1 MEFFLIIKKINNTL
15 SEEEKIVFD
24 KWYSESEKHRA
35 YFKSVKENKN
45 SEKYLFD
52 KKKNWTAIKGKA
64 KISKKTTWK
73 YYAAAASIALLFSIS
88 YLFNPINKKVN
99 TSAIITDTGYS
110 NKAILTLEDGEEILL
125 SKDHKIENALFKS
138 EDKSIAYKKN
148 NTKELKEV
156 TTQPKIIYNYLTTKK
171 GGEFSLTLADG
182 TKVWL
187 NSESKLKYPVS
198 FIKGKPRTVELVYGE
213 AYFEVSSSKKNSG
226 DGFIVLNSLQNISVL
241 GTHFNV
247 KAYPEDHLITTTLLE
262 GKVMVENNEKVK
274 MYLKPNEET
283 ILNALT
289 LEMQK
294 KEVNAKEKIS
304 WVKGYF
310 SFDNTSLLEI
320 TKILSRCYD
329 VDISFEDEKIKDLRF
344 NGVLSKKQD
353 VKSVLDA
360 IINTTDITY
369 EVNNR
374 KIKFR
379 K

>member
-1 MEFFLIIKKINNTL
+1 MKIKVLHIKKTIQ
-15 SEEEKIVFD
+15 
-24 KWYSESEKHRA
+24 
-35 YFKSVKENKN
+35 KE
-45 SEKYLFD
+45 
-52 KKKNWTAIKGKA
+52 I
-64 KISKKTTWK
+64 
-73 YYAAAASIALLFSIS
+73 
-88 YLFNPINKKVN
+88 
-99 TSAIITDTGYS
+99 
-110 NKAILTLEDGEEILL
+110 
-125 SKDHKIENALFKS
+125 
-138 EDKSIAYKKN
+138 
-148 NTKELKEV
+148 KEV

-226 DGFIVLNSLQNISVL
+226 DGFIVLNTLQNISVL

-247 KAYPEDHLITTTLLE
+247 KAYLEDHLITTTLLE